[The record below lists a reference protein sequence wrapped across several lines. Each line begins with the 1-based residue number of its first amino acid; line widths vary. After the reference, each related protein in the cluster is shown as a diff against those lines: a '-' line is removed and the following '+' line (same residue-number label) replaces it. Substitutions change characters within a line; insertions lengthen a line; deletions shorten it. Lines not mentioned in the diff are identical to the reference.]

1 MEPIVF
7 SHKVKIND
15 FSVKCLFKLSE
26 RENKSLY
33 VNSKSLSSTSFFK
46 MNITNCSYQPTNN
59 TEKIWLNNFNN
70 ILNAN
75 NLNPEGRCLSKDLKN
90 VSYDDV
96 NKKSTLSFQVGDG
109 TRKSFFGF
117 SKIE

>member
-33 VNSKSLSSTSFFK
+33 VNSKSLSSIIAILLMYLFNS
-46 MNITNCSYQPTNN
+46 
-59 TEKIWLNNFNN
+59 ELNN
-70 ILNAN
+70 L
-75 NLNPEGRCLSKDLKN
+75 
-90 VSYDDV
+90 
-96 NKKSTLSFQVGDG
+96 
-109 TRKSFFGF
+109 
-117 SKIE
+117 